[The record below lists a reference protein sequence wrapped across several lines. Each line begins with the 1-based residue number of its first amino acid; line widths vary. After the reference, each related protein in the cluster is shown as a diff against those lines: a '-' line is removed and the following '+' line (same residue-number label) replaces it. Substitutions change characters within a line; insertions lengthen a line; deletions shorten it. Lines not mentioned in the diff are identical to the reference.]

1 MGRLLLGVAG
11 AVEFLG
17 FQRLAELFEAFL
29 HPPEEASLLDDD
41 GVEFIAL
48 LFCMGERGFE
58 AREALFELFGVQNS
72 SSRSAK
78 KSW

>member
-1 MGRLLLGVAG
+1 MGWLLLGIAG
-11 AVEFLG
+11 AVEFMG
-17 FQRLAELFEAFL
+17 FQRLAKLFEAFL
-29 HPPEEASLLDDD
+29 HPPKQAPLLDDD

-48 LFCMGERGFE
+48 LFGMGERGFE
-58 AREALFELFGVQNS
+58 AREALFELFGVQSS

>member
-1 MGRLLLGVAG
+1 LLGVPG
-11 AVEFLG
+11 AIQFLG
-17 FQRLAELFEAFL
+17 FQRLAQLFEAFL
-29 HPPEEASLLDDD
+29 HPPEKAPLLDDD

-48 LFCMGERGFE
+48 LFGMGERGFE
-58 AREALFELFGVQNS
+58 ARQALFELFGVQIS

>member
-1 MGRLLLGVAG
+1 
-11 AVEFLG
+11 
-17 FQRLAELFEAFL
+17 
-29 HPPEEASLLDDD
+29 
-41 GVEFIAL
+41 
-48 LFCMGERGFE
+48 MGERGFE